1 MRWLL
6 VIGAL
11 AAVAAGCG
19 SSSSSQSGSLDPQVA
34 TAYVDAQA
42 HALCLVQ
49 STAFQTQAEQQA
61 AYERAQRDSTLTA
74 DEFAEAEAA
83 AATDEAL
90 RERVS
95 DRVVALC
102 G

>member
-1 MRWLL
+1 MRRLL

-11 AAVAAGCG
+11 AAVASGCG
-19 SSSSSQSGSLDPQVA
+19 SNSQSGSLDPHVA

-42 HALCLVQ
+42 QALCLVQ
-49 STAFQTQAEQQA
+49 KTAFQTQAEQQA
-61 AYERAQRDSTLTA
+61 AYERAQQDSTLTA

-83 AATDEAL
+83 AAKDQAL

>member
-1 MRWLL
+1 M
-6 VIGAL
+6 AL
-11 AAVAAGCG
+11 RT
-19 SSSSSQSGSLDPQVA
+19 LDAQVA

-42 HALCLVQ
+42 HALCVVQ

-61 AYERAQRDSTLTA
+61 AYVQAQEDSALTA
-74 DEFAEAEAA
+74 DEFSEAQAA
-83 AATDEAL
+83 AATDQAL
-90 RERVS
+90 RERLS

>member
-1 MRWLL
+1 MRRLL

-11 AAVAAGCG
+11 AAVASGCG
-19 SSSSSQSGSLDPQVA
+19 SSSQSGSLDPQVA

-42 HALCLVQ
+42 HALCVVQ

-61 AYERAQRDSTLTA
+61 AYEQAQRDSTLTA
-74 DEFAEAEAA
+74 DEFAAAEAA
-83 AATDEAL
+83 AAKDEAL